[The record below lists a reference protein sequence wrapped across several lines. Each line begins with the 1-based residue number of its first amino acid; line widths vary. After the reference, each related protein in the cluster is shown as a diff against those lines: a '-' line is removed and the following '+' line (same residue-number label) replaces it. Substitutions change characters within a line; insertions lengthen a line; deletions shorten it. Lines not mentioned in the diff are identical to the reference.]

1 MKQIKNAK
9 LGLIFIC
16 FLLTLNNCTK
26 ISGPETDNNFVEGEI
41 LFSPNELV
49 PLENLLSSL
58 EEYNKKIEL
67 IYLYN
72 YEYLIENPTFNQE
85 YYLNIIDSKEYLKK
99 GNLVSTVNTLGTK
112 MKFKIRFF
120 EIDNEKIMDWTE
132 TRDKLNL
139 IHVHNGFEYGKLK
152 VEIGTEIE
160 WVEIL
165 SSNPHLKTVQLN
177 HNNISNRS
185 NEE

>member
-9 LGLIFIC
+9 LGLICIC
-16 FLLTLNNCTK
+16 FLLILNNCTK
-26 ISGPETDNNFVEGEI
+26 TSESETETNFVKGEI

-49 PLENLLSSL
+49 PMENLLNSL
-58 EEYNKKIEL
+58 AEYNKKIEL

-85 YYLNIIDSKEYLKK
+85 YYSNIIDSKEYLKK
-99 GNLVSTVNTLGTK
+99 GNLVSTVNTLGTD

-120 EIDNEKIMDWTE
+120 EIDNERIMDWIE
-132 TRDKLNL
+132 TRNELNL
-139 IHVHNGFEYGKLK
+139 IQMKDGFEYGKLK

-165 SSNPHLKTVQLN
+165 NSNPQLKSVQLN
-177 HNNISNRS
+177 HNNISNR
-185 NEE
+185 